1 MEVII
6 GLLKNKLEC
15 VNEESDKKR
24 LEQKVIMNPKPLVT
38 NNNNN
43 KQQYCNGCENN
54 FPSSLFT
61 TNGKFYCTCNT
72 CHLQNKTILIRFHMK
87 YIKDNTNNLKF
98 ELYIVHAEVNGIGVP
113 LAYLFI
119 KNNGNCGNG
128 V

>member
-54 FPSSLFT
+54 FPSNFQF
-61 TNGKFYCTCNT
+61 K
-72 CHLQNKTILIRFHMK
+72 IREIGVNII
-87 YIKDNTNNLKF
+87 YNTNNLKF
-98 ELYIVHAEVNGIGVP
+98 ELYIVHAEVDGIGVP

-119 KNNGNCGNG
+119 ENNGNCGNG